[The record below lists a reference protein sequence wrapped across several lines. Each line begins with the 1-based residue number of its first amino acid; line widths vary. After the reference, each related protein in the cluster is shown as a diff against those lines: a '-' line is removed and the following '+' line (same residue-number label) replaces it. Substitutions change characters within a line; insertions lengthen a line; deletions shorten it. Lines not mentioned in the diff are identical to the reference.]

1 MHGLGTIINVVAII
15 AGGLLG
21 LAGGRFLEKR
31 FQDILIITCGI
42 STIFIGAGGALS
54 KMLTISGGSL
64 DTQGSMMM
72 IGSLV
77 FGALIGE
84 FLRIEDRLEGFGE
97 WLKKKTGNGEDGS
110 FVGAFVTA
118 SLTVCIGAMAVVG
131 SIEDG
136 IYGNHSILFTKAVL
150 DFVIILIM
158 TASMGK
164 GCVFSAVSV
173 GLLQGV
179 ITLSAQLIKP
189 LMTDAA
195 LNNLSYVGSVMI
207 FCVGANLVLSVLWP
221 DLGASA
227 HPEAGETRTTKLK
240 VGNMLP
246 GLIIAVVWS
255 FVA

>member
-1 MHGLGTIINVVAII
+1 MYGLGTIVNVGAII

-21 LAGGRFLEKR
+21 LAGGRFLSRR
-31 FQDILIITCGI
+31 FQDILIISCAI
-42 STIFIGAGGALS
+42 STLFIGAGGALAR
-54 KMLTISGGSL
+54 MLTISGGTL

-77 FGALIGE
+77 FGSLIGE
-84 FLRIEDRLEGFGE
+84 FLRIEDRLENFGE
-97 WLKKKTGNGEDGS
+97 WLKRKSGNGEDGS

-136 IYGNHSILFTKAVL
+136 IYANHSILFTKAVL
-150 DFVIILIM
+150 DFVIIVIM
-158 TASMGK
+158 TASLGK
-164 GCVFSAVSV
+164 GCIFSAVSV

-179 ITLSAQLIKP
+179 ITLCAQLIKP
-189 LMTDAA
+189 VMTAAA

-207 FCVGANLVLSVLWP
+207 FCVGLNLMMGVLVP
-221 DLGASA
+221 VQEIFAKQGDTE
-227 HPEAGETRTTKLK
+227 PRTTKVK

-246 GLIIAVVWS
+246 GLIIAVIWS
-255 FVA
+255 FVG